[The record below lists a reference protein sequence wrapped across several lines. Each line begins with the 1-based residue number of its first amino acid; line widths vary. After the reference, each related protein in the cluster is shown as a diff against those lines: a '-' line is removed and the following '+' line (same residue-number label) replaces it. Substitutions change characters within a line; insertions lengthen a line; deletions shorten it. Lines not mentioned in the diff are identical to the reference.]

1 MVAHTATRV
10 PRPASVPAMV
20 ERPDDARIT
29 DWALAAGA
37 GDRDALAAF
46 VGATQRDV
54 HRFVAH
60 LNGPENAD
68 DLAQETYLRA
78 LRALPGFAGRSSART
93 WLLSVARHTCAD
105 AVRTAIRRPR
115 TRGVEDWE
123 AETRASSGRSAAGLV
138 RTAAEEAVLLRELVR
153 GLDPDR
159 REAFVLTQV
168 LDLGYAE
175 AAQVCGC
182 PVGTIRSRVARARE
196 DLVAALD
203 AGTAEQRRTGGA

>member
-1 MVAHTATRV
+1 MGERV
-10 PRPASVPAMV
+10 
-20 ERPDDARIT
+20 DDAQVT
-29 DWALAAGA
+29 AWATAAGA

-46 VGATQRDV
+46 VRATQRDV

-60 LNGPENAD
+60 LSSAREAD

-93 WLLSVARHTCAD
+93 WLLAIARNTAAD
-105 AVRTAIRRPR
+105 AVRAAMRRPR
-115 TRGVEDWE
+115 TTGVDDWDAVGGRGRPVH
-123 AETRASSGRSAAGLV
+123 SAV
-138 RTAAEEAVLLRELVR
+138 DEAVLLRALIAA
-153 GLDPDR
+153 LDPDR

-175 AAQVCGC
+175 AAEVCDC

-196 DLVAALD
+196 DLVEAMD
-203 AGTAEQRRTGGA
+203 ARSAPHRHRAGGG